1 MGASSR
7 ASNGAPAQ
15 GLPGPSSDA
24 KDRRIPQKSSGDVL
38 FSPRGSFFADSQG
51 NTEAGFR
58 DRAGEGHCSIP
69 DTPSTPEGPLPL
81 LEKGEATL
89 GFRFGCGR
97 EYSVPANGLDGV
109 GQMSTGLVLGE
120 RKHLVCCV

>member
-58 DRAGEGHCSIP
+58 DRAG
-69 DTPSTPEGPLPL
+69 L
-81 LEKGEATL
+81 
-89 GFRFGCGR
+89 CGNMGGS
-97 EYSVPANGLDGV
+97 EMANYTVDLWLKE
-109 GQMSTGLVLGE
+109 SLGE
-120 RKHLVCCV
+120 LIQILR